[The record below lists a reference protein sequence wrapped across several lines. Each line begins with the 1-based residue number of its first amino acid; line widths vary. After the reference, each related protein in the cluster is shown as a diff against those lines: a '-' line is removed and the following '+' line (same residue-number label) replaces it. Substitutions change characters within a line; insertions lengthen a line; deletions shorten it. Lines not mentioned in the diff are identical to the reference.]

1 MNILHGMLGAIIH
14 LTEVKLKEADKVN
27 EPLEIVNIDEVDL
40 GTHIITKFLLN
51 FFFIIFI

>member
-14 LTEVKLKEADKVN
+14 LTEVKFKEADKVN